1 GETFKY
7 TENGSVGLM
16 TDDYRLLM
24 LESAGSIYSKG
35 QYSPDEFPVH
45 YLKAIFK
52 DFMAFDDFCVVRA
65 EGTDILDRQ
74 VVLDKMNQDLREAF
88 EAFYS
93 KE

>member
-1 GETFKY
+1 M
-7 TENGSVGLM
+7 N
-16 TDDYRLLM
+16 
-24 LESAGSIYSKG
+24 
-35 QYSPDEFPVH
+35 

>member
-1 GETFKY
+1 
-7 TENGSVGLM
+7 
-16 TDDYRLLM
+16 
-24 LESAGSIYSKG
+24 
-35 QYSPDEFPVH
+35 
-45 YLKAIFK
+45 
-52 DFMAFDDFCVVRA
+52 MAFDDFCVVRA